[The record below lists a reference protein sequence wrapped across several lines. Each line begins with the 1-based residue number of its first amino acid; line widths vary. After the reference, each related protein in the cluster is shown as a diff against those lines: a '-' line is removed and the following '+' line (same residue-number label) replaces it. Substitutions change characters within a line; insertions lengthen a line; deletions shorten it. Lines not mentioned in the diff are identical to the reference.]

1 MAALTPRADF
11 VIGVDTHKHSHTGS
25 VVDSLGAELAFTT
38 LPADPS
44 GYRRLLQ
51 FAKSRADGRRLW
63 AIEGTGSYGRGLTT
77 FLLEHDERVAE
88 IDRPARRN
96 GAKSD
101 RLDATR
107 AAREALSRRHLAQ
120 PRRRGDREALRVL
133 LRTRESAVSSC
144 SQAICNLKSLVV
156 TAPAQ
161 LRQRLAGLGTD
172 VLMERCSRLRILRTH
187 EVEYRATVMAL
198 RTTARRVLALRQEAE
213 ELKSALDELV
223 RQMAA
228 RLLAEDGVGPIT
240 GAEILCAWS
249 HRGRIRSEA
258 AFATLAGVAPIP
270 ASSGQTTR
278 HRLNRGGDRHLNC
291 ALHTIVLCRLGH
303 HEETRRYAARRQA
316 QGKTPRE
323 IKRCLKRNLARR
335 LFKLLETMP
344 QPT

>member
-1 MAALTPRADF
+1 
-11 VIGVDTHKHSHTGS
+11 
-25 VVDSLGAELAFTT
+25 
-38 LPADPS
+38 
-44 GYRRLLQ
+44 
-51 FAKSRADGRRLW
+51 
-63 AIEGTGSYGRGLTT
+63 
-77 FLLEHDERVAE
+77 
-88 IDRPARRN
+88 
-96 GAKSD
+96 
-101 RLDATR
+101 
-107 AAREALSRRHLAQ
+107 
-120 PRRRGDREALRVL
+120 VL

-161 LRQRLAGLGTD
+161 LRHRLAGLGTNA
-172 VLMERCSRLRILRTH
+172 LMERCSRLRILRTH

-223 RQMAA
+223 RKMAP